1 MSEEY
6 YGQTIAKNWRVIFL
20 FGVASAIV
28 GVIISLFFPLR
39 YSSSMRLLIIQKQ
52 LSQADP
58 YTAIKA
64 SESLADNLGQ
74 IIYTTS
80 FFDMVMNAHF
90 NIDKT
95 VFDVDEIKKRRLWR
109 EMIETQVIRGTGM
122 LSVTVYHEDVD
133 QATQIARAV
142 AYVLTTQ
149 GSQYVGGG
157 DLQVKLVDEPLQS
170 KFPVRPNLPAN
181 ALMGFVLGI
190 IAGSGFAILESRKK
204 GLFSMPD

>member
-1 MSEEY
+1 MTEEY
-6 YGQTIAKNWRVIFL
+6 YGQTIAKNWKVILL
-20 FGVASAIV
+20 FGLASAIV
-28 GVIISLFFPLR
+28 GVTISLFFPLR

-80 FFDMVMNAHF
+80 FFDMVMNANF

-95 VFDVDEIKKRRLWR
+95 VFNVDEIQKRRLWR

-122 LSVTVYHEDVD
+122 LAVTVYHEDVE

-170 KFPVRPNLPAN
+170 RFPVRPNLPAN

-190 IAGSGFAILESRKK
+190 IAGSGYVILESRKR
-204 GLFSMPD
+204 GLFSIPD

>member
-20 FGVASAIV
+20 FGLASAIV

-39 YSSSMRLLIIQKQ
+39 YSSTMRLLIIQKQ

-80 FFDMVMNAHF
+80 FFDMVMNANF
-90 NIDKT
+90 NIDKS
-95 VFDVDEIKKRRLWR
+95 VFNVSEIQKRRLWR

-122 LSVTVYHEDVD
+122 LSVTVYHEDAD

-190 IAGSGFAILESRKK
+190 IAGSGYAILESRKR
-204 GLFSMPD
+204 GLFSIPD